1 MLDFPGEARKAMEL
15 LMAVGKIYGLAT
27 AAVFGA
33 SLLIGQASAATT
45 NGLSAAAS
53 QVINNFQ
60 DIRWVCG
67 PYHPYRCWYAPP
79 YYGYYVPSYAG
90 RLGGHTVGVGE

>member
-1 MLDFPGEARKAMEL
+1 MSPRWPVLDFPGEARKAMEL

-67 PYHPYRCWYAPP
+67 PYHPYRCW
-79 YYGYYVPSYAG
+79 
-90 RLGGHTVGVGE
+90 